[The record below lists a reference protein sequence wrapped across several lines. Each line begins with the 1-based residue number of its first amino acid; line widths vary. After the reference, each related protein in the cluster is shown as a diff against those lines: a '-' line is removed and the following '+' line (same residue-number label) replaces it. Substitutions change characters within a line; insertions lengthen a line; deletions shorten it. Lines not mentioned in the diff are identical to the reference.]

1 MNRMLESELSEM
13 SIGSDPTEANGS
25 VHRTGDSSP
34 AGRANPWKGRTTAS
48 NNVKGVVDGPSG
60 ASSQL
65 RDVTGGSS
73 SSEKLFEADA
83 WPEPSAPFERRVTV
97 SGSGAR
103 SIDEKPKNKKIGR
116 KWYEIDIEFAT
127 SRGGGSGNRGGVR
140 MPSGAASANHHN
152 PSSIPP
158 SGSEINSVASSA
170 LPRGGGSSNRR
181 GGLTSN
187 GSFNR
192 GRGGRHVNGYYQ
204 SRASLR
210 ASDQD
215 VVQEASNDVSETSN
229 MEPVSKAVPAA
240 TAFASGVPRGAY
252 SSRGRRAGSRGGG
265 YTNAGYVSKNNG
277 ASVPQPNTSS
287 PLTVPQQVSVAAAA
301 VAAQTMPQ
309 MPTVG
314 PVTYLFSNMLVP
326 GPAVFPIPPQTLP
339 VTTEAAV
346 MDGGAAALQAA
357 VLLPQSSP
365 QPCLISPEPTSPAV
379 RNPLREDVTLEEL
392 LEFLNEYGW
401 SRVRMPDHFRN
412 HPTVAAAMQA
422 VGMAAATGDETAAEF
437 PREDAASPP
446 VEKKEDIIVV
456 DDRFYFVPLNSH
468 LTKFLKFHS
477 KQDYIRHHVEYYF
490 SDVNLQRDEH
500 LVKLICMNKYTCP
513 IGALLGFN
521 RLRYVN
527 TTEDELIEGVMNSS
541 IVSVVYD
548 DQQRAVGVTPQNPS
562 VLRTAAVPYP
572 PSFDSTS
579 QQSAQAPD
587 LQQPKSS
594 EVESS
599 QVLMPVGS
607 IGSLPFMLS
616 NGIAAPSVPGL
627 QPSGSHIFQSP
638 HFLPYPGVPT
648 LPSYYGTSAL
658 PGAVATGAAGDHTIA
673 MNPASPTDSTNMCYR
688 PLWPTAS
695 AFPQAAS
702 SFLPYIASQHQSFYV
717 SLLQPPPAGL
727 ASAASVHTNIS
738 RNPPVPFF
746 PAPVAVSSTQLS
758 SPQQRAYAVSVRAP
772 HRPPS
777 NRTISGD
784 CKVIDETLEQNP

>member
-1 MNRMLESELSEM
+1 MSRVLTSELSEM
-13 SIGSDPTEANGS
+13 SIGPDSIETNGS
-25 VHRTGDSSP
+25 AHRMGDSSP
-34 AGRANPWKGRTTAS
+34 MGRINPWKGRAVTS
-48 NNVKGVVDGPSG
+48 NSVKGMVDGPSG

-97 SGSGAR
+97 SGSGTR
-103 SIDEKPKNKKIGR
+103 SIDEKPKNKKLGR
-116 KWYEIDIEFAT
+116 KWQNIEIEFVT
-127 SRGGGSGNRGGVR
+127 SRGGSSGNRGGVR
-140 MPSGAASANHHN
+140 LPSGATNANHH
-152 PSSIPP
+152 SLSLIPP
-158 SGSEINSVASSA
+158 SSSEINSPTSST
-170 LPRGGGSSNRR
+170 LSRGGGGSNRR

-192 GRGGRHVNGYYQ
+192 GRGNRHINGYYQ

-210 ASDQD
+210 APDQD
-215 VVQEASNDVSETSN
+215 VVQEPSNDVSETSN
-229 MEPVSKAVPAA
+229 MEPVSKAVP
-240 TAFASGVPRGAY
+240 TAFVSGVPRGAY

-265 YTNAGYVSKNNG
+265 YTNTSYVSKNSG
-277 ASVPQPNTSS
+277 TSASQPNTST

-301 VAAQTMPQ
+301 VAAQAMPQ
-309 MPTVG
+309 LPAVG
-314 PVTYLFSNMLVP
+314 PVTYLFPNMLVP
-326 GPAVFPIPPQTLP
+326 GPAVFPIPPQTFP

-357 VLLPQSSP
+357 VLLPQPSP
-365 QPCLISPEPTSPAV
+365 QACLVSPEPTSSAV

-392 LEFLNEYGW
+392 LEFLSQYRW

-437 PREDAASPP
+437 PREGAASPAM
-446 VEKKEDIIVV
+446 EKKEDIIVV

-490 SDVNLQRDEH
+490 SDINLQRDEH

-527 TTEDELIEGVMNSS
+527 TTEDELIEGVTNSS
-541 IVSVVYD
+541 TVTVVYD

-562 VLRTAAVPYP
+562 VLRATAVAYP
-572 PSFDSTS
+572 TSFDCTS
-579 QQSAQAPD
+579 QQSTQAPD

-607 IGSLPFMLS
+607 IGSLPFVLS
-616 NGIAAPSVPGL
+616 NGIPAPPVPGL
-627 QPSGSHIFQSP
+627 QPNGSHIFQSP

-648 LPSYYGTSAL
+648 LPSYYGANTL
-658 PGAVATGAAGDHTIA
+658 PGTVATGAAGDHTVT
-673 MNPASPTDSTNMCYR
+673 MNPAPAPDSTNVCYR
-688 PLWPTAS
+688 PLWPTPS
-695 AFPQAAS
+695 VFPQAPA
-702 SFLPYIASQHQSFYV
+702 SFLPYITSQHQPFYV
-717 SLLQPPPAGL
+717 PLLQPPPAGL
-727 ASAASVHTNIS
+727 TSVAASVHNNIS
-738 RNPPVPFF
+738 RNPPVPFL
-746 PAPVAVSSTQLS
+746 PVSVAVSSTQLS
-758 SPQQRAYAVSVRAP
+758 VPQQRTYAVSVRAP

-784 CKVIDETLEQNP
+784 CKVIDETLEQNS

>member
-1 MNRMLESELSEM
+1 MSRTLASDLSELSV
-13 SIGSDPTEANGS
+13 GSDPIEANGS
-25 VHRTGDSSP
+25 VHQTGDSSP
-34 AGRANPWKGRTTAS
+34 VGRINPWKGRAVAS
-48 NNVKGVVDGPSG
+48 NNVRGIVDGPSG
-60 ASSQL
+60 ASSQP

-73 SSEKLFEADA
+73 SNERLFEADA
-83 WPEPSAPFERRVTV
+83 WPEPSAPFERRITV

-103 SIDEKPKNKKIGR
+103 SVDERPKNRKLGR
-116 KWYEIDIEFAT
+116 KWQNIEIEFAT
-127 SRGGGSGNRGGVR
+127 SRGGGNGNRGGVR
-140 MPSGAASANHHN
+140 MASGATNANHHS
-152 PSSIPP
+152 PTSVPP
-158 SGSEINSVASSA
+158 SGSDINSAPSSA
-170 LPRGGGSSNRR
+170 PSRGGGGNRR
-181 GGLTSN
+181 GGLASN

-215 VVQEASNDVSETSN
+215 AQGTSNDVSENSN
-229 MEPVSKAVPAA
+229 TEPVSKSVPAA

-265 YTNAGYVSKNNG
+265 YANAGYVSKNSG
-277 ASVPQPNTSS
+277 TSAPQPNTSS
-287 PLTVPQQVSVAAAA
+287 SLTVPQQVSVAAAA
-301 VAAQTMPQ
+301 VAAQAMPQ
-309 MPTVG
+309 MPAVG

-365 QPCLISPEPTSPAV
+365 QACLIPPEPISPAI

-392 LEFLNEYGW
+392 LEFLNECGW

-422 VGMAAATGDETAAEF
+422 VGMVAATGDETAAEF
-437 PREDAASPP
+437 PREGAASPP

-456 DDRFYFVPLNSH
+456 DDKFYFVPLNSH

-477 KQDYIRHHVEYYF
+477 KQDYIRHHVDYYF

-500 LVKLICMNKYTCP
+500 LVKLICTNKYTCP
-513 IGALLGFN
+513 ISALLGFN

-527 TTEDELIEGVMNSS
+527 TTEDELVEGVMNSS
-541 IVSVVYD
+541 TVSVVFD
-548 DQQRAVGVTPQNPS
+548 DQQRAIGVAPQNPS
-562 VLRTAAVPYP
+562 VLRTAAVAYP
-572 PSFDSTS
+572 TSFDSTV
-579 QQSAQAPD
+579 QQTTQSPD
-587 LQQPKSS
+587 SQQPKSS
-594 EVESS
+594 EVEPS

-616 NGIAAPSVPGL
+616 NGLAAPSVPGL
-627 QPSGSHIFQSP
+627 QPNGSHIFQSP
-638 HFLPYPGVPT
+638 HFLPYPGVPA
-648 LPSYYGTSAL
+648 LPSYYGTNTL
-658 PGAVATGAAGDHTIA
+658 PGTVATGAAGDHTIA
-673 MNPASPTDSTNMCYR
+673 MSPAPTTDNASVCYR
-688 PLWPTAS
+688 PLWPTPS
-695 AFPQAAS
+695 AFPQPTT
-702 SFLPYIASQHQSFYV
+702 SFLPYIASQQQSFYV

-727 ASAASVHTNIS
+727 ATAASVHTSIS
-738 RNPPVPFF
+738 RNPPMPFLPTPVGVP
-746 PAPVAVSSTQLS
+746 STQIPA
-758 SPQQRAYAVSVRAP
+758 PQQRAYAVSVRAP

-784 CKVIDETLEQNP
+784 CKVVDETLEQNS